1 MGLPQKPCRGGISVT
16 DKLSSPYNRR
26 HPTLGRVTAL
36 MGEEDILFYRDTAP
50 TGLQSFVTQT
60 RILSVKED
68 LQIVKNILIYLT
80 PSTRN
85 LQFRTGHLCYNIAL
99 LRI

>member
-1 MGLPQKPCRGGISVT
+1 
-16 DKLSSPYNRR
+16 
-26 HPTLGRVTAL
+26 

-85 LQFRTGHLCYNIAL
+85 LQFGPVIYATTLPYCGFEAIRKSAKEVYILTLQNGEKGLWMQLQLSIKL
-99 LRI
+99 